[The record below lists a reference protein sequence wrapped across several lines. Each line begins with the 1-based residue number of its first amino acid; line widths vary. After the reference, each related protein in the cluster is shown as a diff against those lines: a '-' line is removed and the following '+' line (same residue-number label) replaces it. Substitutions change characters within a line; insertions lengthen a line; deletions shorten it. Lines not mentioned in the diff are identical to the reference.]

1 MTDNQVDKV
10 NKVNKVNTVEQ
21 KYPRTK
27 QALVYN
33 FIYDEEQVKR
43 FARLIDSENT
53 YQLLCIVSRP
63 KYHKGSLPNRHMS
76 PRTFAKYSPERY
88 LEQVRKYEQSVGYY
102 TEDGVAFPDDSFV
115 IYASTNGLN
124 GKSAAKKFVGDILDA
139 AFETSADYIF
149 EHLNGKLNSALM
161 AVKANVKLITID
173 IDAKDELAE
182 VKEFLAE
189 HKVTPAATIETH
201 GGYHVLIK
209 VEDLVPLKGSL
220 HKKFAQKH
228 TIKDMMCAVPGTLQA
243 GFPVRFVD

>member
-1 MTDNQVDKV
+1 MTDVQEK
-10 NKVNKVNTVEQ
+10 
-21 KYPRTK
+21 KYPRTR
-27 QALVYN
+27 QAIIYN

-53 YQLLCIVSRP
+53 YQLLCIVSRA

-76 PRTFAKYSPERY
+76 PRTFSRYSPERY
-88 LEQVRKYEQSVGYY
+88 LEQVRKYEQVAGYY
-102 TEDGVAFPDDSFV
+102 TEDGVAFPDDGFV

-124 GKSAAKKFVGDILDA
+124 GKAAAKKFAGDILEA
-139 AFETSADYIF
+139 AFEPSSDYIF

-161 AVKANVKLITID
+161 STKANVKLVTID
-173 IDAKDELAE
+173 IDDKKEFTE
-182 VKEFLAE
+182 VKEFLIE
-189 HKVTPAATIETH
+189 NKVTPTATIETH

-243 GFPVRFVD
+243 GFPVRFVDL